1 MHNPH
6 HTQGGAQDVAKRGGI
21 SEKQQR
27 FAREYLVDL
36 NATQA
41 AIRAGYSPKTAGC
54 QSHELLKKPE
64 IQEIIAAGAKKAEQR
79 TEITLDRVLNE
90 YARIAFAGMSK
101 FVSIDSD
108 GTPRVDLSKCT
119 PEDLDLLSEVQTE
132 TQQGEDKPVLKVKIK
147 PLDKL
152 NALEKLARHLGVFR
166 DAEVKP
172 IENAIAALVGA
183 IQGSALPVAAPLAT
197 DDDEGEDE

>member
-1 MHNPH
+1 MAKK
-6 HTQGGAQDVAKRGGI
+6 GGV
-21 SEKQQR
+21 SEKHAR
-27 FAREYLVDL
+27 FAGEYLVDL

-41 AIRAGYSPKTAGC
+41 AIRAGYSPKTAGA
-54 QSHELLKKPE
+54 QAHKLLKNAE
-64 IQEIIAAGAKKAEQR
+64 IQAIIAAGAQKAEQR

-132 TQQGEDKPVLKVKIK
+132 TQQGEDRPVLKVKIK

-166 DAEVKP
+166 EREVGPLEDAL
-172 IENAIAALVGA
+172 ASLVRA
-183 IQGSALPVAAPLAT
+183 VQGTALPVASAAPQV
-197 DDDEGEDE
+197 DEDDE

>member
-1 MHNPH
+1 M
-6 HTQGGAQDVAKRGGI
+6 AKRGGI
-21 SEKQQR
+21 SEKHAR

-41 AIRAGYSPKTAGC
+41 AIRAGYSPKTAGA
-54 QSHELLKKPE
+54 QAHKLLKNAE
-64 IQEIIAAGAKKAEQR
+64 IQAIIAAGAQKAEQR

-90 YARIAFAGMSK
+90 YARVAFSGMSK

-132 TQQGEDKPVLKVKIK
+132 TQQGEGKPVLKVKIK

-183 IQGSALPVAAPLAT
+183 IQGSALPVAASVAP
-197 DDDEGEDE
+197 DDEDEDEDE